1 MISDIVFFIIHAAI
15 LLVTVLMGG
24 PDHALAVELLLA
36 HLVKAVLFVVAVCYD
51 TSDFLSRSYVLLL
64 LSIWTHCIIIFVGLL
79 SAASVLIV
87 ELKVTAFVDFFSSG
101 DGVFE
106 VDADFVF
113 TVVIDIVRILLILVH
128 FVVILDVH
136 PLVTLFLTLVFLVFV
151 QLDIDLIVMHD
162 ALRVLVLLFV
172 SIVALLVRR

>member
-1 MISDIVFFIIHAAI
+1 M
-15 LLVTVLMGG
+15 
-24 PDHALAVELLLA
+24 
-36 HLVKAVLFVVAVCYD
+36 
-51 TSDFLSRSYVLLL
+51 L

-87 ELKVTAFVDFFSSG
+87 KLKVTAFVDFFSSG

-172 SIVALLVRR
+172 SFVALLIRR